1 MGLVSGS
8 HCVHPE
14 SGARLWERSGSEEL
28 CQLTHTFFQHV
39 EEWHSVSC
47 NVTSDKE
54 NVTVAADVSLSQSEQ
69 VLEI

>member
-1 MGLVSGS
+1 MCQVLKFSAFP
-8 HCVHPE
+8 PE
-14 SGARLWERSGSEEL
+14 EEL

-54 NVTVAADVSLSQSEQ
+54 NVTVAAEVSLSQSEQ